1 MDRAGRDRR
10 TACTCG
16 SGCSSVSSGSVH
28 TGKSSDSSSVGIDSG
43 IDSGSDGTD
52 GIGGIGKFSGIGGIG
67 PEVRVLPCAD
77 FFFLLLNTKSGTAT
91 RTIQTTIHIIS
102 RKSIRFNAIVRG
114 YPLPVHV
121 KLSNYFQR
129 ITRIPSFF
137 VENIPAVLP
146 VLLQLRGKKGKVIEL
161 HLVPDFADERYADVK
176 AVDILVEIEDV
187 RFNGDGV
194 S

>member
-1 MDRAGRDRR
+1 M
-10 TACTCG
+10 
-16 SGCSSVSSGSVH
+16 
-28 TGKSSDSSSVGIDSG
+28 
-43 IDSGSDGTD
+43 
-52 GIGGIGKFSGIGGIG
+52 
-67 PEVRVLPCAD
+67 RVLPCAD

-161 HLVPDFADERYADVK
+161 HLVTDFADERYADVK

-187 RFNGDGV
+187 RFNGDGI